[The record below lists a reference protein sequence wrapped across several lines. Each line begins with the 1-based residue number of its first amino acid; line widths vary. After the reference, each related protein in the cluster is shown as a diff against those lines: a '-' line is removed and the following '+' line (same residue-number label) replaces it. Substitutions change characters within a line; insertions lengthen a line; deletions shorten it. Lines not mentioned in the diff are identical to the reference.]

1 MGDFVRRL
9 ERTFQITYGRD
20 GTLPETR
27 DALLY
32 SQLQEGLSHR
42 IMEAPAV
49 SGAADYQALGLTAKN
64 EEHRQAALRTRQSYH
79 QTVPPAH
86 RHNLR
91 REPPILRELQ

>member
-1 MGDFVRRL
+1 MEGGGGFVRCL
-9 ERTFQITYGRD
+9 ERTFQIAYGRA
-20 GTLPETR
+20 GILPETW

-32 SQLQEGLSHR
+32 SQLQEGPSHR

-86 RHNLR
+86 RHN
-91 REPPILRELQ
+91 